1 MTSPV
6 IQETQVMVQGLEI
19 PVWQAGNQGETVILL
34 HGAGGSRRDWAVVM
48 LMLSQRFR
56 VYAPDVIGFGQSPR
70 SDVTYTVDIFRDFV
84 IDLMAALGIH
94 ETALIGHSLGGRIS
108 LAVAAALPDRVTRL
122 VLAAPMGFGPVAP
135 VGHIIA
141 TTVWAFYKAARL
153 TPRYPKMALDPGD
166 YESGTFEKIRQPTL
180 LLWGSRDLYF
190 PKSHGWRALATLPDA
205 QLKIYN
211 GAGHSLPIAYP
222 VHFASDIHAF
232 LADR

>member
-1 MTSPV
+1 
-6 IQETQVMVQGLEI
+6 
-19 PVWQAGNQGETVILL
+19 
-34 HGAGGSRRDWAVVM
+34 
-48 LMLSQRFR
+48 
-56 VYAPDVIGFGQSPR
+56 
-70 SDVTYTVDIFRDFV
+70 
-84 IDLMAALGIH
+84 
-94 ETALIGHSLGGRIS
+94 
-108 LAVAAALPDRVTRL
+108 
-122 VLAAPMGFGPVAP
+122 MGFGPVAP

-153 TPRYPKMALDPGD
+153 TPRYPKMALDPGA

>member
-6 IQETQVMVQGLEI
+6 IQETHVMVQGLEI

-84 IDLMAALGIH
+84 IDLMAALGVH

-122 VLAAPMGFGPVAP
+122 VLAALRPPSPWERPV
-135 VGHIIA
+135 
-141 TTVWAFYKAARL
+141 R
-153 TPRYPKMALDPGD
+153 
-166 YESGTFEKIRQPTL
+166 S
-180 LLWGSRDLYF
+180 
-190 PKSHGWRALATLPDA
+190 
-205 QLKIYN
+205 
-211 GAGHSLPIAYP
+211 
-222 VHFASDIHAF
+222 
-232 LADR
+232 